1 MPPAEDIHRQLSGA
15 WRLMTGKR
23 YGLRLLDL
31 SMDGFWASFFAI
43 VVALPAM
50 LAGWVPLAGDVAGAD
65 AGFGLR
71 LSLLVRLGLAD
82 LGAWVLP
89 LAALAAVA
97 PYAGIRH
104 RFVHYVVATNWGSA
118 IFAWMTLPVS
128 LVRLFVPGT
137 GDIAASLSLVVF
149 IATLVLYWR
158 LTDAALEKG
167 AAVAS
172 AVFAFMLVASILT
185 MFALQ
190 DILRVGPI
198 Q

>member
-1 MPPAEDIHRQLSGA
+1 MLPAEDIHRQLSGA
-15 WRLMTGKR
+15 WRMMTGKR
-23 YGLRLLDL
+23 DGLRLLDL

-128 LVRLFVPGT
+128 LLRLFVPG
-137 GDIAASLSLVVF
+137 AADLALALSLAVF

-167 AAVAS
+167 PATAT
-172 AVFAFMLVASILT
+172 AVFAFMLVASLVT

-190 DILRVGPI
+190 DILRVGPL